1 MAAGETQPQESELE
15 KMLKEYQVLQE
26 QLRSIAMQLE
36 QLQGQKMDMDRAK
49 EELDKAEGKI
59 YISVG
64 GVIVETAKEKAIA
77 DIKDRSELNDVRLQ
91 NANRSYTDLRNK
103 EKTLNDKITEMY
115 RKAQGLS

>member
-1 MAAGETQPQESELE
+1 MAAGEQQADIE
-15 KMLKEYQVLQE
+15 KLLKDYQMLQE
-26 QLRSIAMQLE
+26 QIRSVGMQVE
-36 QLQGQKMDMDRAK
+36 QLQAQKLDMERAN
-49 EELDKAEGKI
+49 EELGKSTGKI